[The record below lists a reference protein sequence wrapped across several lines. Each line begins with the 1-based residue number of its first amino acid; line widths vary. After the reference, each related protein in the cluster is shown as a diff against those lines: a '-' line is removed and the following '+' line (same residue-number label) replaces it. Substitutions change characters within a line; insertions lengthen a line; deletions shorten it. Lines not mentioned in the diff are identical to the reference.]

1 MGAGSGLFGYM
12 DAGCAAFS
20 VLGILILVAAV
31 VDARTRTYPA
41 PLAVAV
47 AAAGAWCALA
57 RGGTDT
63 LGAHCLAA
71 CAVSGLLVVFEIAWR
86 RHHDGTAGLGMGDV
100 KYLFGTMLADPAY
113 ALVGFSVGLALL
125 ALAGTVCRR
134 PSLPLLPFVAAG
146 TALIVVPSVLAG

>member
-1 MGAGSGLFGYM
+1 MGAGSRLFCYV
-12 DAGCAAFS
+12 DADCAAFS
-20 VLGILILVAAV
+20 VLGVLILVAAV
-31 VDARTRTYPA
+31 VDARTRTYPVA
-41 PLAVAV
+41 LAMAV
-47 AAAGAWCALA
+47 AAAGAWWALA
-57 RGGTDT
+57 RGGADM

-86 RHHDGTAGLGMGDV
+86 RHHDGAAGLGMGDV

>member
-1 MGAGSGLFGYM
+1 MGAGSGLFGSM
-12 DAGCAAFS
+12 DAGDAAFY
-20 VLGILILVAAV
+20 VLGVLILVAAV

-41 PLAVAV
+41 PLAMAV

-57 RGGTDT
+57 RGSADA

-86 RHHDGTAGLGMGDV
+86 RRHDGTAGLGMGDV

-113 ALVGFSVGLALL
+113 ALAGFSVGLALL

-146 TALIVVPSVLAG
+146 TAFVMVPSVLAG

>member
-12 DAGCAAFS
+12 DADCAAFS

-57 RGGTDT
+57 RGGADT

-86 RHHDGTAGLGMGDV
+86 RGHDGTAGLGMGDV
-100 KYLFGTMLADPAY
+100 KFLFGTMLADPAY

-125 ALAGTVCRR
+125 ALVGSVCRR
-134 PSLPLLPFVAAG
+134 PSLPLLPFVTAG
-146 TALIVVPSVLAG
+146 TALVAVPSVLAG